1 MKIRNLWDYVAAS
14 LLLSLVVVTIA
25 AVSMRYFFGSPLQWT
40 EEVSGLL
47 MIWIVM
53 IGGVAAERDKEH
65 LSIPLLL
72 DCLPKKAGALINFI
86 VAAASIVGLLYMAYL
101 AYRLAMMAQFK
112 RTQILQISWFWID
125 IAVTVG
131 AIGIA
136 GYLAFSLIGHI
147 RELRSKT
154 PPEATP
160 LSTARPEKNL

>member
-1 MKIRNLWDYVAAS
+1 MRIAKLWDYAAAS
-14 LLLSLVVVTIA
+14 ILLALVVITIMAVT
-25 AVSMRYFFGSPLQWT
+25 MRYFFGSPIQWT

-47 MIWIVM
+47 MVWIVM

-72 DCLPKKAGALINFI
+72 DCLPKKAGALINLL
-86 VAAASIVGLLYMAYL
+86 VSAVSIAGLLYMAFL

-131 AIGIA
+131 AVGIA
-136 GYLAFSLIGHI
+136 GYLTFSLIGHA
-147 RELRSKT
+147 RDLKRNEQPRTTTLSVDSQESKV
-154 PPEATP
+154 
-160 LSTARPEKNL
+160 

>member
-1 MKIRNLWDYVAAS
+1 MKIRNLCDYVAAS

-154 PPEATP
+154 PPEATS

>member
-154 PPEATP
+154 PPEATS

>member
-1 MKIRNLWDYVAAS
+1 MKLGKLWDYAAACI
-14 LLLSLVVVTIA
+14 LLALVVITIA

-40 EEVSGLL
+40 EEVSSLL

-72 DCLPKKAGALINFI
+72 DCLPKKASNLINLL
-86 VAAASIVGLLYMAYL
+86 VSAASIVGLLYMAFL
-101 AYRLAMMAQFK
+101 AYQLAMMAQFK

-131 AIGIA
+131 AVGIA
-136 GYLAFSLIGHI
+136 GYLVFGLVGYA
-147 RELRSKT
+147 RELKGK
-154 PPEATP
+154 EQMQATP
-160 LSTARPEKNL
+160 VAVNNQETKV